1 MSNLFDIA
9 TAQSLLAS
17 PIKITT
23 ATCVSGAIEHYYKPL
38 EDLIAAGFSPCST
51 IFFNDDGSL
60 REGSEPIPVSGVR
73 FDLAGIDPVIL
84 ASDHRRG
91 LTPIVTIFD
100 SDDDIVSFPVNI
112 AVNGDVTVVTQFDV
126 TGAGFV
132 VVLR

>member
-9 TAQSLLAS
+9 TAQSLPAS
-17 PIKITT
+17 PFKIIT
-23 ATCVSGAIEHYYKPL
+23 ATCVSGAIEHHYKPL
-38 EDLIAAGFSPCST
+38 EELIAAGFSPCST

-73 FDLAGIDPVIL
+73 FDLAGIDPMIL
-84 ASDHRRG
+84 ASDHGRG

-112 AVNGDVTVVTQFDV
+112 AANGDVIIDTKIDV
-126 TGAGFV
+126 SGLGFV
-132 VVLR
+132 AVLR